1 LQKLLDF
8 EINDVKLERL
18 IDDTTALVKLRI
30 VTEGQNKH
38 NLPMSIDVIK
48 EAAERSLRGKPI
60 LATYS
65 NWRGDL
71 EGHRRPQDSEPI
83 GYIIETQNFEYSDTP
98 TGKALFAL
106 GLLWKRYAP
115 YQTESIYDGKDHSK
129 SVSMEISVDSL
140 IDENNPSAG
149 ISSMSFLGIC
159 VLGEKYPPASE
170 EANLKL
176 LTFSEMKNKYE
187 VMFAMESM
195 KINNSKE
202 SAVKSSSWAN
212 PGRRLYQILLSKSN
226 KLSLLKEA
234 YLIIDES
241 KIDTAPSEAFSYPHH
256 SIKNGELVVNSK
268 GVQSAFSRARQQNIA
283 RGEVLEHLK
292 KHYKELNL
300 DMSNFSTDFQEK
312 EESKLEDKVM
322 MQEPEEEK
330 KFEVEKPASESE
342 PEKAEENKE
351 ENTEEKEEEK
361 EEEDFAC
368 KFAEASKQLEEF
380 AVKYAALEEE
390 VNGLRKYKAEREESD
405 KKFAIEQTMAEVNEY
420 LPKDEAEKF
429 RAEAAE
435 VKFSEVEAFKN
446 KIKARSLDFA
456 KTSQV
461 ATNRMAIV
469 RDNEE
474 KKDKWGW

>member
-1 LQKLLDF
+1 MQKLIDF
-8 EINDVKLERL
+8 EITDVEIERL
-18 IDDTTALVKLRI
+18 LDDSTALARFRI
-30 VTEGQNKH
+30 ITAGNNKH
-38 NLPMSIDVIK
+38 NLPMTIEVIK

-65 NWRGDL
+65 GWQKDL
-71 EGHRRPQDSEPI
+71 EGHKRPEDSEPI
-83 GYIIETQNFEYSDTP
+83 GYIIENQSFEYLETS
-98 TGKALFAL
+98 TGMALFAL

-115 YQTESIYDGKDHSK
+115 YQVGSIYNGENHSK
-129 SVSMEISVDSL
+129 DVSMEISVDSL
-140 IDENNPSAG
+140 VDENDPSKG
-149 ISSMSFLGIC
+149 VSSFTYLGIC
-159 VLGEKYPPASE
+159 VLGEKFPPASDG
-170 EANLKL
+170 ASVNL
-176 LTFSEMKNKYE
+176 LTFSEMKERYE
-187 VMFAMESM
+187 VMFAMETM
-195 KINNSKE
+195 KINNSKDGAIF
-202 SAVKSSSWAN
+202 SNTWVS
-212 PGRRLYQILLSKSN
+212 PGRKLYKPLLEKSN

-312 EESKLEDKVM
+312 EESKLEDEVM
-322 MQEPEEEK
+322 MQKPEEEK
-330 KFEVEKPASESE
+330 KFEVEKPTSESE

-351 ENTEEKEEEK
+351 ENAEEK
-361 EEEDFAC
+361 EEDFAC
-368 KFAEASKQLEEF
+368 KFAEAEKQLAEYATKF
-380 AVKYAALEEE
+380 AAQEEE
-390 VNGLRKYKAEREESD
+390 LNNLRKYKSEKEESE
-405 KKFAIEQTMAEVNEY
+405 KNYAIEQTMSEVAEY

-456 KTSQV
+456 KTSQI

-469 RDNEE
+469 RDTEE